1 MTRFPLRTI
10 LILGAISSSGVLAA
24 PTTTKLIRPR
34 SMAVVDSVQ
43 ALQSFNP
50 SIGDS
55 VPESLLPPLLPSELL
70 PRAKLR
76 WPNWKRMRAA
86 VERFQEMV
94 TKVIVRRS
102 TKVSH
107 QSTESIEDTELD
119 HYIPSAQRA
128 SEASKIFK
136 ALVEATIKW
145 ENEHEDST
153 DLPKI
158 VALSEKEWDF
168 TTTRLNPQED
178 ELVKIW
184 RGKYSAENAA
194 KADGIVDALSREVN
208 SLVEEFHSIT
218 GLTVTVPN
226 EPDEQH

>member
-1 MTRFPLRTI
+1 
-10 LILGAISSSGVLAA
+10 
-24 PTTTKLIRPR
+24 
-34 SMAVVDSVQ
+34 
-43 ALQSFNP
+43 
-50 SIGDS
+50 
-55 VPESLLPPLLPSELL
+55 
-70 PRAKLR
+70 
-76 WPNWKRMRAA
+76 MRAA

-94 TKVIVRRS
+94 TKVIVRCS
-102 TKVSH
+102 SKVSH

-119 HYIPSAQRA
+119 HYISSAQRA

-184 RGKYSAENAA
+184 RGEYSAENAA
-194 KADGIVDALSREVN
+194 KADSIVNALSREVN

-226 EPDEQH
+226 EPHEQHQY